1 MNNLSG
7 ATRKHRSERHALLA
21 IWSFIA
27 LVGLVLIGYGQLKL
41 QESRASVDWP
51 TATGRII
58 TSRVESHYDSEDST
72 TTYSADIRYI
82 YGVKGAEHSS
92 DVVVIGGHEYSA
104 HSVVKRYPVDKNI
117 SVSYDPD
124 DVTHAVLEPGVE
136 SFFWQK
142 WGISASAGSLFMA
155 LIFNTLL
162 RVAANE
168 KRSLLDKMV
177 INPVKGLWWSLV
189 FGTRHPFILAV
200 LVAAAIY
207 LSTLDLR
214 GLEYVFATAAAV
226 YVLVLAFALYFK
238 FLGWI
243 ASLTDKS

>member
-82 YGVKGAEHSS
+82 YRVKGAEHSS

-177 INPVKGLWWSLV
+177 INPVKGLWLSLV